1 MNPELAVACDQASS
15 STPSMTIRLQSAD
28 VGGGCEQRRWRDAAP
43 RNKAH
48 KAAMGK
54 HSVHKLIASVVA
66 AIVVVIGMRIAGVTF
81 ADLFK
86 IIGKDASNAAADIKA
101 VANGDY
107 SKGNIP
113 KQPRESAVAAN
124 EGDYDPELKK

>member
-1 MNPELAVACDQASS
+1 
-15 STPSMTIRLQSAD
+15 
-28 VGGGCEQRRWRDAAP
+28 
-43 RNKAH
+43 
-48 KAAMGK
+48 
-54 HSVHKLIASVVA
+54 VHKLIASVVA

-107 SKGNIP
+107 SKGNVA
-113 KQPRESAVAAN
+113 KQPRESTVAAN
-124 EGDYDPELKK
+124 EGDYDPELKKELSEARQKLMDERRKALEKFVPGSDERKDLEKMTPDEMRKHIEKNIKEGKTN